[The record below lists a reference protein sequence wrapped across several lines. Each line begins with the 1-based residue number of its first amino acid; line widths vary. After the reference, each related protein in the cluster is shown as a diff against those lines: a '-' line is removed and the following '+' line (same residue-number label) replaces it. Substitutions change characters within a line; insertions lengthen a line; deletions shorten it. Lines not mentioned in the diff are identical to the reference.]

1 MQTKKL
7 IVSHSD
13 TLNKMSRGKEI
24 FYLNDVGDEVGQSLV
39 HFDFLGVFLDL
50 VFHGLQLMSDTQN
63 LTLHD
68 LQS

>member
-1 MQTKKL
+1 
-7 IVSHSD
+7 
-13 TLNKMSRGKEI
+13 MSRGKEK

-39 HFDFLGVFLDL
+39 DFDFLSVFLDL